1 MKNRVYTGVDFESI
15 DDAVRETVKSIF
27 GDECN
32 YGIITHDRNFK
43 DIDDIVG
50 LWDMESS
57 NSESIPVYVDFP
69 ETKLHPKDQVR
80 LIRFLADYYKK
91 NPNDFTFFIY
101 TMSNF
106 VLEACEVYFGD
117 TVEFYSISNEGVT
130 KLIGEDNLDSIY
142 KSFADVLQELENDR
156 LINDDKVSYEG

>member
-1 MKNRVYTGVDFESI
+1 MKNRVYTGIDFESI
-15 DDAVRETVKSIF
+15 DNTVGEAVKSIY
-27 GDECN
+27 GNDCN
-32 YGIITHDRNFK
+32 YGIIMHGRNFK
-43 DIDDIVG
+43 DIDDVVG
-50 LWDMESS
+50 LWNMESS

-69 ETKLHPKDQVR
+69 EMKMHPKDQVR

-106 VLEACEVYFGD
+106 VIEACEVYFGD
-117 TVEFYSISNEGVT
+117 TVEFYNVGDDGSVKIVDR
-130 KLIGEDNLDSIY
+130 DNLDSIY

-156 LINDDKVSYEG
+156 YSEV

>member
-1 MKNRVYTGVDFESI
+1 MKNRVYTGTDFESI
-15 DDAVRETVKSIF
+15 DYVVSETVKSIY
-27 GDECN
+27 GNDCN
-32 YGIITHDRNFK
+32 YGIIIHGRNFK

-50 LWDMESS
+50 LWNMESS

-69 ETKLHPKDQVR
+69 EMKMHPKDQVR
-80 LIRFLADYYKK
+80 LIRFLANYYKK

-101 TMSNF
+101 TMSHF

-117 TVEFYSISNEGVT
+117 AVEFYNIGNDGKAE
-130 KLIGEDNLDSIY
+130 LIGEDNLDSIY

-156 LINDDKVSYEG
+156 YSEV